1 MYFKKK
7 DKTDYPISKEEIYEK
22 LDVYNPDTFM
32 MHIKELD
39 LPWVPAIWNSAIKNS
54 IKRGHRIESTFGKY
68 YQFLWLRGFRGLGY
82 ADSERLQEYYKD

>member
-7 DKTDYPISKEEIYEK
+7 DKTEYPISKEEINKK

-39 LPWVPAIWNSAIKNS
+39 LPWVPAIWNSAIQSS
-54 IKRGHRIESTFGKY
+54 IKHGHRIESTFGKY
-68 YQFLWLRGFRGLGY
+68 YQF
-82 ADSERLQEYYKD
+82 